1 MPLNKNAMA
10 RYHRLDACLK
20 DQDKRYYIEDLIREC
35 SDAIRTSDAP
45 EATVSRSQLFADI
58 KNMTDEYPGLIVKVR
73 DERGRVYYRY
83 ADPDFSINNR
93 PLSVDEAKM
102 IRDTIMMLGRFKGL
116 PYFDKLEDAAKRFE
130 EFGLTSGN
138 FDCVGFESNEDLVGF
153 DNFDGLFKAIV
164 GRLVLK
170 IRYSPAFGKEEDR
183 IFHPYYLKQYNC
195 RWFLLGFD
203 VKVQA
208 IRNFALDRIKG
219 FSVVDGIEYIPYS
232 GGGFDEYFK
241 DVVGVTI
248 MENVPVQ
255 DIEFL
260 VYDEKTYNYLLTK
273 PFHSSLRLMKEY
285 VSPEDPAKMKVTV
298 RPNFELEAVLLRYA
312 DNIRIV
318 SPDPFRQRFLA
329 RIRKILER
337 NE

>member
-10 RYHRLDACLK
+10 RYHRLDACFRN
-20 DQDKRYYIEDLIREC
+20 QSKRYFIEDLIREC
-35 SDAIRTSDAP
+35 SDAIRTSDDS
-45 EATVSRSQLFADI
+45 EATVSRSQVFDDI
-58 KNMTDEYPGLIVKVR
+58 KNLMKEYPGAIVKLR
-73 DERGRVYYRY
+73 GERGRVYYRY
-83 ADPDFSINNR
+83 ADPSFSINNR

-102 IRDTIMMLGRFKGL
+102 FRDTLKMLGRFKGL

-153 DNFDGLFKAIV
+153 DNFDGIFKAIV
-164 GRLVLK
+164 GRQVLK
-170 IRYSPAFGKEEDR
+170 IRYSPAFGKEEER

-219 FSVVDGIEYIPYS
+219 FSVMNEIEYVPYE
-232 GGGFDEYFK
+232 GGGFEEYFK

-248 MENVPVQ
+248 MENEPVQ

-260 VYDEKTYNYLLTK
+260 VYDEKTFNYLTTN
-273 PFHSSLRLMKEY
+273 PFHPSLKILKGYSQE
-285 VSPEDPAKMKVTV
+285 EPARMSVTV

-312 DNIRIV
+312 DNIRII
-318 SPDPFRQRFLA
+318 SPEPFRQRFLS

>member
-10 RYHRLDACLK
+10 RYHRLDACLRDRSK
-20 DQDKRYYIEDLIREC
+20 MYYIEDLIREC
-35 SDAIRTSDAP
+35 SDAIRTSDDP
-45 EATVSRSQLFADI
+45 EATVSRSQVFADI
-58 KNMTDEYPGLIVKVR
+58 KNLMDEYPGAIAKMR
-73 DERGRVYYRY
+73 GERGRVYYRY
-83 ADPDFSINNR
+83 ADPGFSINNR

-116 PYFDKLEDAAKRFE
+116 PYFDKLEDAARHFE
-130 EFGLTSGN
+130 EFGLTSGDY
-138 FDCVGFESNEDLVGF
+138 DCVGFESNEDLVGL

-164 GRLVLK
+164 GRQVLK
-170 IRYSPAFGKEEDR
+170 IRYSPAFDKEEDR
-183 IFHPYYLKQYNC
+183 MFHPYYLKQYNC
-195 RWFLLGFD
+195 RWYLLGFD

-219 FSVVDGIEYIPYS
+219 FSVVDDIEYIPYDGS
-232 GGGFDEYFK
+232 FEDYFK

-248 MENVPVQ
+248 MENEPVQ

-260 VYDEKTYNYLLTK
+260 VYDEKTFNYMTTN
-273 PFHSSLRLMKEY
+273 PFHPSLKILKGYSQE
-285 VSPEDPAKMKVTV
+285 EPARMSVTV

-312 DNIRIV
+312 DNIRII
-318 SPDPFRQRFLA
+318 SPEPFRQRFVDRA
-329 RIRKILER
+329 RKILER

>member
-10 RYHRLDACLK
+10 RYHRLDACLR
-20 DQDKRYYIEDLIREC
+20 DQSKRYFIEDLIREC
-35 SDAIRTSDAP
+35 SDAIWTSDDP
-45 EATVSRSQLFADI
+45 EATVSRSQVFDDI
-58 KNMTDEYPGLIVKVR
+58 KNLMKEYPGAIVKLR
-73 DERGRVYYRY
+73 GERGRVYYRY
-83 ADPDFSINNR
+83 ADPSFSINNR

-102 IRDTIMMLGRFKGL
+102 FRDTLKMLGRFKGL

-153 DNFDGLFKAIV
+153 DNFDGIFKAIV
-164 GRLVLK
+164 GRHVLK
-170 IRYSPAFGKEEDR
+170 IRYSPAFGKEEER

-208 IRNFALDRIKG
+208 IRNFALDRIKS
-219 FSVVDGIEYIPYS
+219 FFVVDGIEYLPYDGS
-232 GGGFDEYFK
+232 FDEYFK

-248 MENVPVQ
+248 MENEPVQ

-285 VSPEDPAKMKVTV
+285 VSPEDPARMKVTV
-298 RPNFELEAVLLRYA
+298 RPNFELDAVLLRYA
-312 DNIRIV
+312 DNIRII
-318 SPDPFRQRFLA
+318 SPDPFRQHFLS
-329 RIRKILER
+329 RVRKILER

>member
-1 MPLNKNAMA
+1 MA
-10 RYHRLDACLK
+10 RYHRLDACFK

-102 IRDTIMMLGRFKGL
+102 IRDTIKMLGRFKGL

-138 FDCVGFESNEDLVGF
+138 YDCVGFESNEDLVGL
-153 DNFDGLFKAIV
+153 DNFDGLFNAIV
-164 GRLVLK
+164 DRHVLK
-170 IRYSPAFGKEEDR
+170 IRYSPAFDKEEDR
-183 IFHPYYLKQYNC
+183 MFHPYYLKQYNC

-219 FSVVDGIEYIPYS
+219 FSVMNEIEYVPYE
-232 GGGFDEYFK
+232 GGGFEEYFK

-248 MENVPVQ
+248 MENEPVQ

-260 VYDEKTYNYLLTK
+260 VYDEKTFNYLTTN
-273 PFHSSLRLMKEY
+273 PFHPSLKILKGYSQE
-285 VSPEDPAKMKVTV
+285 EPARMRVTV

-312 DNIRIV
+312 DNIRII
-318 SPDPFRQRFLA
+318 SPESFRQRFVA
-329 RIRKILER
+329 RARKILER

>member
-1 MPLNKNAMA
+1 M
-10 RYHRLDACLK
+10 
-20 DQDKRYYIEDLIREC
+20 YYIEDLIREC
-35 SDAIRTSDAP
+35 SDAIRTSDDS
-45 EATVSRSQLFADI
+45 EATVSRSQVFADI
-58 KNMTDEYPGLIVKVR
+58 KNLMYEYPGAIVKMR
-73 DERGRVYYRY
+73 GERGRVCYRY
-83 ADPDFSINNR
+83 ADPGFSINNR

-138 FDCVGFESNEDLVGF
+138 YDCVGFESNEDLVGL
-153 DNFDGLFKAIV
+153 DNFDGLFNAIV
-164 GRLVLK
+164 DRHVLK
-170 IRYSPAFGKEEDR
+170 IRYSPAFDKEEDR

-219 FSVVDGIEYIPYS
+219 FSVMNEIEYVPYE
-232 GGGFDEYFK
+232 GGGFEEYFK

-248 MENVPVQ
+248 MENEPVQ

-260 VYDEKTYNYLLTK
+260 VYDEKTFNYLTTN
-273 PFHSSLRLMKEY
+273 PFHPSLKILKGYSQE
-285 VSPEDPAKMKVTV
+285 EPARMSVTV

-312 DNIRIV
+312 DNIRII
-318 SPDPFRQRFLA
+318 SPEPFRQRFVDRA
-329 RIRKILER
+329 RKILER

>member
-10 RYHRLDACLK
+10 RYHRLDACFRDRSK
-20 DQDKRYYIEDLIREC
+20 MYYIEDLIREC
-35 SDAIRTSDAP
+35 SDAIRTSDDS
-45 EATVSRSQLFADI
+45 EATVSRSQVFADI
-58 KNMTDEYPGLIVKVR
+58 KNLMYEYPGAIVKMR
-73 DERGRVYYRY
+73 GERGRVCYRY
-83 ADPDFSINNR
+83 ADPGFSINNR

-138 FDCVGFESNEDLVGF
+138 YDCVGFESNEDLVGL
-153 DNFDGLFKAIV
+153 DNFDGLFNAIV
-164 GRLVLK
+164 DRHVLK
-170 IRYSPAFGKEEDR
+170 IRYSPAFDKEEDR

-219 FSVVDGIEYIPYS
+219 FSVMNEIEYVPYE
-232 GGGFDEYFK
+232 GGGFEEYFK

-248 MENVPVQ
+248 MENEPVQ

-260 VYDEKTYNYLLTK
+260 VYDEKTFNYLTTN
-273 PFHSSLRLMKEY
+273 PFHPSLKILKGYSQE
-285 VSPEDPAKMKVTV
+285 EPARMSVTV

-312 DNIRIV
+312 DNIRII
-318 SPDPFRQRFLA
+318 SPEPFRQRFVDRA
-329 RIRKILER
+329 RKILER

>member
-10 RYHRLDACLK
+10 RYHRLDACFRDRSK
-20 DQDKRYYIEDLIREC
+20 MYYIEDLIREC
-35 SDAIRTSDAP
+35 SDAIRTSDDP
-45 EATVSRSQLFADI
+45 EATVSRSQVFADI
-58 KNMTDEYPGLIVKVR
+58 KNLMYEYPGAIVKMR
-73 DERGRVYYRY
+73 GERGRVCYRY
-83 ADPDFSINNR
+83 ADPGFSINNR

-116 PYFDKLEDAAKRFE
+116 PYFDKLEDAARHFE
-130 EFGLTSGN
+130 EFGLTSGDY
-138 FDCVGFESNEDLVGF
+138 DCVGFESNEDLVGL

-164 GRLVLK
+164 GRQVLK
-170 IRYSPAFGKEEDR
+170 IRYSPAFDKEEDR
-183 IFHPYYLKQYNC
+183 MFHPYYLKQYNC
-195 RWFLLGFD
+195 RWYLLGFD

-219 FSVVDGIEYIPYS
+219 FSVVDDIEYIPYDGS
-232 GGGFDEYFK
+232 FEEYFK

-248 MENVPVQ
+248 MENEPVQ

-260 VYDEKTYNYLLTK
+260 VYDERTFNYLTTN
-273 PFHSSLRLMKEY
+273 PFHPSLKILKGYSQE
-285 VSPEDPAKMKVTV
+285 EPARMSVTV

-312 DNIRIV
+312 DNIRII
-318 SPDPFRQRFLA
+318 SPEPFRQRFVDRA
-329 RIRKILER
+329 RKILER

>member
-10 RYHRLDACLK
+10 RYHRLDACFK

-102 IRDTIMMLGRFKGL
+102 IRDTIKMLGRFKGL

-138 FDCVGFESNEDLVGF
+138 YDCVGFESNEDLVGL
-153 DNFDGLFKAIV
+153 DNFDGLFNAIV
-164 GRLVLK
+164 DRHVLK
-170 IRYSPAFGKEEDR
+170 IRYSPAFDKEEDR
-183 IFHPYYLKQYNC
+183 MFHPYYLKQYNC

-219 FSVVDGIEYIPYS
+219 FSVMNEIEYVPYE
-232 GGGFDEYFK
+232 GGGFEEYFK

-248 MENVPVQ
+248 MENEPVQ

-260 VYDEKTYNYLLTK
+260 VYDEKTFNYLTTN
-273 PFHSSLRLMKEY
+273 PFHPSLKILKGYSQE
-285 VSPEDPAKMKVTV
+285 EPARMRVTV

-312 DNIRIV
+312 DNIRII
-318 SPDPFRQRFLA
+318 SPESFRQRFVA
-329 RIRKILER
+329 RARKILER

>member
-1 MPLNKNAMA
+1 MA
-10 RYHRLDACLK
+10 RYHRLDACFRDRSK
-20 DQDKRYYIEDLIREC
+20 MYYIEDLIREC
-35 SDAIRTSDAP
+35 SDAIRTSDDS
-45 EATVSRSQLFADI
+45 EATVSRSQVFADI
-58 KNMTDEYPGLIVKVR
+58 KNLMYEYPGAIVKMR
-73 DERGRVYYRY
+73 GERGRVCYRY
-83 ADPDFSINNR
+83 ADPGFSINNR

-138 FDCVGFESNEDLVGF
+138 YDCVGFESNEDLVGL
-153 DNFDGLFKAIV
+153 DNFDGLFNAIV
-164 GRLVLK
+164 DRHVLK
-170 IRYSPAFGKEEDR
+170 IRYSPAFDKEEDR

-219 FSVVDGIEYIPYS
+219 FSVMNEIEYVPYE
-232 GGGFDEYFK
+232 GGGFEEYFK

-248 MENVPVQ
+248 MENEPVQ

-260 VYDEKTYNYLLTK
+260 VYDEKTFNYLTTN
-273 PFHSSLRLMKEY
+273 PFHPSLKILKGYSQE
-285 VSPEDPAKMKVTV
+285 EPARMSVTV

-312 DNIRIV
+312 DNIRII
-318 SPDPFRQRFLA
+318 SPEPFRQRFVDRA
-329 RIRKILER
+329 RKILER

>member
-20 DQDKRYYIEDLIREC
+20 DRNRRYYIEDLIREC
-35 SDAIRTSDAP
+35 SDAIRTSGDT
-45 EATVSRSQLFADI
+45 EATVSRSQVFADI
-58 KNMTDEYPGLIVKVR
+58 KHLMEEYPGKITKTR
-73 DERGRVYYRY
+73 GERGRVYYRY

-93 PLSVDEAKM
+93 PLSVDEVKM
-102 IRDTIMMLGRFKGL
+102 IRDTIKMLGRFKGL
-116 PYFDKLEDAAKRFE
+116 PHFDKLEDAAKRFE

-138 FDCVGFESNEDLVGF
+138 FDCVGFESNEDLVGL
-153 DNFDGLFKAIV
+153 DHFDGLFKAIV
-164 GRLVLK
+164 GRQVLK
-170 IRYSPAFGKEEDR
+170 IRYSPSFGKEEDR

-203 VKVQA
+203 VKAQS
-208 IRNFALDRIKG
+208 IRNFALDRIKE
-219 FSVVDGIEYIPYS
+219 FSVMDDIEYIPYS
-232 GGGFDEYFK
+232 AGGFEEYFK
-241 DVVGVTI
+241 DVVGVTVI
-248 MENVPVQ
+248 ENEPVQ

-273 PFHSSLRLMKEY
+273 PFHSSLSLMKEY
-285 VSPEDPAKMKVTV
+285 GSPEDPARMKVTV

-318 SPDPFRQRFLA
+318 SPEPFRQRFLA
-329 RIRKILER
+329 RARKILER

>member
-10 RYHRLDACLK
+10 RYHRLDACFRN
-20 DQDKRYYIEDLIREC
+20 QSKRYFIEDLIREC
-35 SDAIRTSDAP
+35 SDAIRTSDDP
-45 EATVSRSQLFADI
+45 EATVSRSQVFDDI
-58 KNMTDEYPGLIVKVR
+58 KTLMKEYPDAIVKMR
-73 DERGRVYYRY
+73 GERGRVYYRY
-83 ADPDFSINNR
+83 ADPRFSINNR

-102 IRDTIMMLGRFKGL
+102 FRDTLKMLGRFKGL

-164 GRLVLK
+164 GRHVLK

-195 RWFLLGFD
+195 RWFLLGLD

-208 IRNFALDRIKG
+208 IRNFALDRIKS
-219 FSVVDGIEYIPYS
+219 FSVVDSIEYLPYDGS
-232 GGGFDEYFK
+232 FDEYFK

-248 MENVPVQ
+248 MENEPVQ

-285 VSPEDPAKMKVTV
+285 VSPEDPARMKVTV

-318 SPDPFRQRFLA
+318 STDPFRQHFLS